1 MNTAF
6 VALGSNLS
14 KREEYLSEAID
25 MLNEHEAIRVSK
37 RSSVYETEPVGYVD
51 QNDFLNMVVQV
62 ETSMSAYQL
71 LDQCQQIE
79 QELGRKRVVKWGP
92 RTIDLDI
99 LLFND
104 EHMTAERLTIPHPH
118 MHERAFVMVPLAD
131 VNPTVEIP
139 TLHQTAQEVLDGLP
153 KEEVRSMNEW
163 GKIEGKDKGN
173 GTD

>member
-51 QNDFLNMVVQV
+51 QNDFLNMVIQV
-62 ETSMSAYQL
+62 ETNMSAYQL
-71 LDQCQQIE
+71 LGQCQQIE

-118 MHERAFVMVPLAD
+118 MHERAFVMVPLVD

-163 GKIEGKDKGN
+163 GKI
-173 GTD
+173 

>member
-25 MLNEHEAIRVSK
+25 MLDGHEAIRVSK

-131 VNPTVEIP
+131 VDPAVEIP
-139 TLHQTAQEVLDGLP
+139 TLNQTAQEVLDGLP

-163 GKIEGKDKGN
+163 GEI
-173 GTD
+173 